1 MLLLKNATVYPQTEK
16 APFVGDVLC
25 ENGRIKEIGKDLSA
39 DDAETIDLTGLN
51 LLPGIVDCHSHAGL
65 GPNGDVATLS
75 YCTDTANPVSPE
87 MDVIYAADPTNGCYR
102 WAIENGV
109 TTLGILPGSCDVIDG
124 TGFATRTWGS
134 NIFEMCLKRN
144 ICMKL
149 SLGENPKG
157 MFQNKNMEP
166 DSRMGVTFILEEY
179 FANAKAYMD
188 KKDRGEK
195 VDYNEQY
202 EVAIPVL
209 KREIPARIH
218 CTHNDMAAAIQC
230 LSKYNLRFTIEHAWG
245 SSNYLDEIVASG
257 CGIVYGP
264 IGGRFDAIMMRVLD
278 SIMCIPSM
286 MMALAIVAALG
297 SSLVNVLLAMTISN
311 VPWYCR
317 IIRSSVL
324 GVTGQTYIEAARSC
338 GTSDFQIIMTHVLPN
353 AMGPIIVQATMGIGG
368 AIISAAGISFVGMGI
383 QPPAPE
389 WGAMLNEAKTFM
401 TMYPYMV
408 VFPGLAIGLTA
419 LSMNLMGD
427 GLRDALDPKLKD

>member
-179 FANAKAYMD
+179 LPMPRPIWIKRIAAKMWITTNNM
-188 KKDRGEK
+188 RW
-195 VDYNEQY
+195 
-202 EVAIPVL
+202 
-209 KREIPARIH
+209 RS
-218 CTHNDMAAAIQC
+218 QC
-230 LSKYNLRFTIEHAWG
+230 
-245 SSNYLDEIVASG
+245 
-257 CGIVYGP
+257 
-264 IGGRFDAIMMRVLD
+264 
-278 SIMCIPSM
+278 
-286 MMALAIVAALG
+286 
-297 SSLVNVLLAMTISN
+297 
-311 VPWYCR
+311 
-317 IIRSSVL
+317 
-324 GVTGQTYIEAARSC
+324 
-338 GTSDFQIIMTHVLPN
+338 
-353 AMGPIIVQATMGIGG
+353 
-368 AIISAAGISFVGMGI
+368 
-383 QPPAPE
+383 
-389 WGAMLNEAKTFM
+389 
-401 TMYPYMV
+401 
-408 VFPGLAIGLTA
+408 
-419 LSMNLMGD
+419 
-427 GLRDALDPKLKD
+427 

>member
-1 MLLLKNATVYPQTEK
+1 
-16 APFVGDVLC
+16 
-25 ENGRIKEIGKDLSA
+25 
-39 DDAETIDLTGLN
+39 
-51 LLPGIVDCHSHAGL
+51 
-65 GPNGDVATLS
+65 
-75 YCTDTANPVSPE
+75 

-245 SSNYLDEIVASG
+245 SSNYLDEIVAQRMRDRIRPHRRTPSLS
-257 CGIVYGP
+257 
-264 IGGRFDAIMMRVLD
+264 MSRVLW
-278 SIMCIPSM
+278 MWMLLPSWM
-286 MMALAIVAALG
+286 R
-297 SSLVNVLLAMTISN
+297 
-311 VPWYCR
+311 P
-317 IIRSSVL
+317 
-324 GVTGQTYIEAARSC
+324 
-338 GTSDFQIIMTHVLPN
+338 
-353 AMGPIIVQATMGIGG
+353 
-368 AIISAAGISFVGMGI
+368 
-383 QPPAPE
+383 
-389 WGAMLNEAKTFM
+389 
-401 TMYPYMV
+401 
-408 VFPGLAIGLTA
+408 A
-419 LSMNLMGD
+419 LS
-427 GLRDALDPKLKD
+427 AV

>member
-144 ICMKL
+144 MCMKL

-264 IGGRFDAIMMRVLD
+264 IGGRKSFYESRFVDVDAVAKLDEAGTLCCLTVDSPLEGLD
-278 SIMCIPSM
+278 SLLSHAEQAVREGADPIRVMRMITINP
-286 MMALAIVAALG
+286 AKVIGLDAELG
-297 SSLVNVLLAMTISN
+297 SIEVGKYANFAVFKGLPGTDMGAHVVYTIGEG
-311 VPWYCR
+311 
-317 IIRSSVL
+317 SVL
-324 GVTGQTYIEAARSC
+324 YHR
-338 GTSDFQIIMTHVLPN
+338 N
-353 AMGPIIVQATMGIGG
+353 
-368 AIISAAGISFVGMGI
+368 
-383 QPPAPE
+383 
-389 WGAMLNEAKTFM
+389 
-401 TMYPYMV
+401 
-408 VFPGLAIGLTA
+408 
-419 LSMNLMGD
+419 
-427 GLRDALDPKLKD
+427 

>member
-1 MLLLKNATVYPQTEK
+1 MAPRSSCRWSRPADAQYIGVVLGGLLGAV
-16 APFVGDVLC
+16 
-25 ENGRIKEIGKDLSA
+25 
-39 DDAETIDLTGLN
+39 
-51 LLPGIVDCHSHAGL
+51 
-65 GPNGDVATLS
+65 
-75 YCTDTANPVSPE
+75 
-87 MDVIYAADPTNGCYR
+87 
-102 WAIENGV
+102 
-109 TTLGILPGSCDVIDG
+109 
-124 TGFATRTWGS
+124 
-134 NIFEMCLKRN
+134 
-144 ICMKL
+144 
-149 SLGENPKG
+149 
-157 MFQNKNMEP
+157 
-166 DSRMGVTFILEEY
+166 
-179 FANAKAYMD
+179 
-188 KKDRGEK
+188 
-195 VDYNEQY
+195 
-202 EVAIPVL
+202 
-209 KREIPARIH
+209 
-218 CTHNDMAAAIQC
+218 
-230 LSKYNLRFTIEHAWG
+230 
-245 SSNYLDEIVASG
+245 
-257 CGIVYGP
+257 CGYV
-264 IGGRFDAIMMRVLD
+264 GGRFDAIMMRVLD

-324 GVTGQTYIEAARSC
+324 GVTGQTYIEAAHSC

>member
-16 APFVGDVLC
+16 APFMGDVLC

-65 GPNGDVATLS
+65 GPNGDMATLS

-264 IGGRFDAIMMRVLD
+264 IGGRKSFYESRFVDVDAVAKLDEAGTLCCLTVDSPLEGLD
-278 SIMCIPSM
+278 SLLSHAEQAVEKEPIP
-286 MMALAIVAALG
+286 
-297 SSLVNVLLAMTISN
+297 
-311 VPWYCR
+311 
-317 IIRSSVL
+317 
-324 GVTGQTYIEAARSC
+324 
-338 GTSDFQIIMTHVLPN
+338 
-353 AMGPIIVQATMGIGG
+353 
-368 AIISAAGISFVGMGI
+368 FV
-383 QPPAPE
+383 
-389 WGAMLNEAKTFM
+389 
-401 TMYPYMV
+401 
-408 VFPGLAIGLTA
+408 
-419 LSMNLMGD
+419 
-427 GLRDALDPKLKD
+427 

>member
-16 APFVGDVLC
+16 APFMGDVLC

-195 VDYNEQY
+195 NNGKALAHKNALFGRQFVNRRSEN
-202 EVAIPVL
+202 I
-209 KREIPARIH
+209 
-218 CTHNDMAAAIQC
+218 
-230 LSKYNLRFTIEHAWG
+230 TIEHAWG

-264 IGGRFDAIMMRVLD
+264 IGGRKSFYESRFVDVDAVAKLDEAGTLCCLTVDSPLEGLD
-278 SIMCIPSM
+278 SLLSHAEQAVREGADPIRVMRMITINP
-286 MMALAIVAALG
+286 AKVIGLDAELG
-297 SSLVNVLLAMTISN
+297 SIEVGKYANFAVFKGLPGTDMGAHVVYTIGEG
-311 VPWYCR
+311 
-317 IIRSSVL
+317 SVL
-324 GVTGQTYIEAARSC
+324 YHR
-338 GTSDFQIIMTHVLPN
+338 N
-353 AMGPIIVQATMGIGG
+353 
-368 AIISAAGISFVGMGI
+368 
-383 QPPAPE
+383 
-389 WGAMLNEAKTFM
+389 
-401 TMYPYMV
+401 
-408 VFPGLAIGLTA
+408 
-419 LSMNLMGD
+419 
-427 GLRDALDPKLKD
+427 

>member
-16 APFVGDVLC
+16 APFMGDVLC

-157 MFQNKNMEP
+157 MFQNK
-166 DSRMGVTFILEEY
+166 
-179 FANAKAYMD
+179 
-188 KKDRGEK
+188 
-195 VDYNEQY
+195 QY

-264 IGGRFDAIMMRVLD
+264 IGGRKSFYESRFVDVDAVAKLDEAGTLCCLTVDSPLEGLD
-278 SIMCIPSM
+278 SLLSHAEQAVREGADPIRVMRMITINP
-286 MMALAIVAALG
+286 AKVIGLDAELG
-297 SSLVNVLLAMTISN
+297 SIEVGKYANFAVFKGLPGTDMGAHVVYTIGEG
-311 VPWYCR
+311 
-317 IIRSSVL
+317 SVL
-324 GVTGQTYIEAARSC
+324 YHR
-338 GTSDFQIIMTHVLPN
+338 N
-353 AMGPIIVQATMGIGG
+353 
-368 AIISAAGISFVGMGI
+368 
-383 QPPAPE
+383 
-389 WGAMLNEAKTFM
+389 
-401 TMYPYMV
+401 
-408 VFPGLAIGLTA
+408 
-419 LSMNLMGD
+419 
-427 GLRDALDPKLKD
+427 